1 MARSSGAGIGVFL
14 WKISVALYLIANGVL
29 GLKDGGDFKIIFET
43 MNLGKNLSL
52 FVTIAAVIALIAGIA
67 VILEMLSI
75 KLSFLDTLIL
85 IIAIIW
91 VVYIVIEIISWLKS
105 GFSWE
110 VIQKLAV
117 HLMVLASLL
126 IASRKFG

>member
-1 MARSSGAGIGVFL
+1 MAKSGAGIGVFL
-14 WKISVALYLIANGVL
+14 WKISVALYLIANGAL
-29 GLKDGGDFKIIFET
+29 GLSKGGGDFRIILREVFSGSMLNT
-43 MNLGKNLSL
+43 C
-52 FVTIAAVIALIAGIA
+52 VTIAAIIALVAGIA
-67 VILEMLSI
+67 VILEMLNV

-91 VVYIVIEIISWLKS
+91 VVYVVLEIISWLKS

>member
-1 MARSSGAGIGVFL
+1 MKDGIGNFL

-29 GLKDGGDFKIIFET
+29 GLSKGGDFQIIFGSI
-43 MNLGKNLSL
+43 LKGDVGI
-52 FVTIAAVIALIAGIA
+52 FVIIAGVISLVA
-67 VILEMLSI
+67 GVCIILEMLNM
-75 KLSFLDTLIL
+75 KVSFLDTLIF

-91 VVYIVIEIISWLKS
+91 AVFVILGLISWITNTGSVNFWHFL
-105 GFSWE
+105 
-110 VIQKLAV
+110 QRLAV

>member
-1 MARSSGAGIGVFL
+1 MKNGIGIFL

-29 GLKDGGDFKIIFET
+29 GLQKYSGGDFSIIFGR
-43 MNLGKNLSL
+43 MGFPAI
-52 FVTIAAVIALIAGIA
+52 FVTVASVIALVAGIA
-67 VILEMLSI
+67 VLLEMLGI

-91 VVYIVIEIISWLKS
+91 VVYVVIEIVSWVTK
-105 GFSWE
+105 GFGNFWHSL
-110 VIQKLAV
+110 QMLAV

-126 IASRKFG
+126 IASKKFG